1 MKKVSIITV
10 CFNSSKTIR
19 RTLESVLQQS
29 YSEIEYLIIDGG
41 SADTTVDII
50 KEYEP
55 LFHGRMKW
63 VSEKDDGIYDAMN
76 KGIRMASGELIG
88 IINSDDYY
96 EKRAVENMVDELE
109 EDRYQIL
116 YGAMRTWKN
125 GEEESINISSHKFI
139 QDRMINHPSCF
150 VTKAIYEDYGYYDT
164 RYKSVA
170 DYDFMLRMYQHEEI
184 IFKPVYKLIANFSTG
199 GMCASGTAYEELM
212 KLKYERGM
220 ISKRKY
226 RCFVRKSSL
235 YHMIDQ
241 MRMLCC
247 VMACGRQD

>member
-29 YSEIEYLIIDGG
+29 YSEIEYLIIDGA
-41 SADTTVDII
+41 STDITVDII

-55 LFHGRMKW
+55 LFQGRMKW

-96 EKRAVENMVDELE
+96 EKRAVENIVNELT

-125 GEEESINISSHKFI
+125 GEEESINISSHKFL

-150 VTKAIYEDYGYYDT
+150 VTKAVYEDYGSYDT
-164 RYKSVA
+164 RYRSVA
-170 DYDFMLRMYQHEEI
+170 DYDFMLRMCQHKEI
-184 IFKPVYKLIANFSTG
+184 IFKPVYKLIANFTTG
-199 GMCASGTAYEELM
+199 GMCSSGTAYEELVRM
-212 KLKYERGM
+212 KYERGM

-226 RCFVRKSSL
+226 KYFLRKSTL
-235 YHMIDQ
+235 YHMIKQ
-241 MRMLCC
+241 MRMFSNRMTWRKL
-247 VMACGRQD
+247 D